1 MMDLARNPDQLGS
14 IIRRA
19 RKALGW
25 SQTRLGDKVGLGQ
38 DTISL
43 LETGNSAAKL
53 STVLAVLAALDL
65 EIRIAP
71 RTKGSAAD
79 IEDLF

>member
-1 MMDLARNPDQLGS
+1 MDLARNPRQLGS

-19 RKALGW
+19 RKRLGW
-25 SQTRLGDKVGLGQ
+25 NQSQLGAKAGVGQ

-43 LETGNSAAKL
+43 LETGNSSANL
-53 STVLAVLAALDL
+53 QTIFAVLAALDL

-71 RTKGSAAD
+71 RSKGTAAD
-79 IEDLF
+79 IEKLF